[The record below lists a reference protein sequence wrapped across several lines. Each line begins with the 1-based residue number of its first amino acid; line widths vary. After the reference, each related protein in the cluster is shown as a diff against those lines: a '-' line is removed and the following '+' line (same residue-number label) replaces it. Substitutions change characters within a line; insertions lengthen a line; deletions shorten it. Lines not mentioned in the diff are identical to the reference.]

1 MAVLS
6 LFIPFGSL
14 ASPETGITAANLVAI
29 FIIVMFA
36 AEETGRSMSH
46 IPAIGILMIHA
57 AKESRGTAADFST
70 PFIVM
75 IDRTKEAGAAFA
87 YFYDHG
93 CHSDWWCRTNRDG
106 W

>member
-6 LFIPFGSL
+6 LLVPFGGL
-14 ASPETGITAANLVAI
+14 ASPKTGITTTDLVAV

-57 AKESRGTAADFST
+57 TKESGGIHTDTGCQTAT
-70 PFIVM
+70 PAVM
-75 IDRTKEAGAAFA
+75 M
-87 YFYDHG
+87 
-93 CHSDWWCRTNRDG
+93 
-106 W
+106 